1 MVVTSA
7 LKWATRRHGPW
18 TGLDWPAPRVGEAA
32 LDPYLCWAEL
42 DGFRSLCK
50 RAPGQVPL
58 LLEVAWDVRLDPPL
72 SGELVAQLE
81 RAGLTLS
88 PIYLANGAGL
98 REPWSFVTGMA
109 SPEFFRNAL
118 RGAYR
123 AFFRAIELGL
133 PTVVGAPGP
142 RMPSPGGDRGE
153 APLREN
159 CASVVGIVDDGIAF
173 AHARFRAPGGRATR
187 VLAVWDQDR
196 MPDEGD
202 TPPRDLGY
210 GVELDAKRLRDALA
224 QAPSDDEP
232 AIYAALGYRRA
243 QRRVTH
249 GTHVLDVAAGA
260 DDGDGP
266 PIVAVQL
273 PRDVVRDTSALGL
286 GPCLLDALHFILNQ
300 ARGANPHAQHP
311 PEVAVN
317 LSYVTSRGQRKGESM
332 LERALDDLC
341 VKASARARFSVAVP
355 AGNHRQARCH
365 AQVQLSPGKRG
376 RRVLHWRVLPDD
388 RTPSFVELWC
398 DDAPLLDDGTSR
410 LEVTV
415 RPPAGRAS
423 GAIRC
428 PGVEVLETRD
438 GELVGAV
445 VCLDRVAGGRGTMVL
460 VAVSPT
466 ASLDARALAPAG
478 VWEIELRNRGP
489 EDVTVDAWIQ
499 RDESVDG
506 FPRSGRQSY
515 FDDPDDGRAERSPLI
530 EPDES
535 VTYVKRQGTLSG
547 LAGGHRS
554 TAVGALREADRKRAR
569 YSGEGPTPQKPDVV
583 AVSDRSRVLGGV
595 LGAGTFS
602 GSRVALDGTS
612 VATPQEVRRWVTPAS
627 APPTKPGRVRA
638 PRVPA
643 GAPPAWTTG
652 GRDEDGRPRPPPT
665 NGPAA
670 P

>member
-7 LKWATRRHGPW
+7 LKWAPRHHGPW
-18 TGLDWPAPRVGEAA
+18 TGLDWSAPRVGEAA
-32 LDPYLCWAEL
+32 LDPYLCWAEF

-50 RAPGQVPL
+50 PAPGRVPV
-58 LLEVAWDVRLDPPL
+58 LLEVAWDVKLEPPL
-72 SGELVAQLE
+72 SGEMVARLE

-98 REPWSFVTGMA
+98 REPWSFITGMA

-118 RGAYR
+118 SGPYR
-123 AFFRAIELGL
+123 PFFRAVELGL

-142 RMPSPGGDRGE
+142 RMSAPGGERGE
-153 APLREN
+153 APLRH
-159 CASVVGIVDDGIAF
+159 SRGPVVGIVDDGIAF

-196 MPDEGD
+196 VPAGGD
-202 TPPRDLGY
+202 TTPRDLGY
-210 GVELDAKRLRDALA
+210 GVELDAKRLADALA
-224 QAPSDDEP
+224 HAPSDDEP

-260 DDGDGP
+260 DDGSGP

-300 ARGANPHAQHP
+300 ARAANPHAAHP

-341 VKASARARFSVAVP
+341 VKASERARFSVAVP

-365 AQVQLSPGKRG
+365 AQVTLAPGKRG
-376 RRVLHWRVLPDD
+376 RVLHWRVLPDD
-388 RTPSFVELWC
+388 RTPSFMELWC
-398 DDAPLLDDGTSR
+398 NEAPLLDDGTSR
-410 LEVTV
+410 LDVTV
-415 RPPAGRAS
+415 RPPAGRPS
-423 GAIRC
+423 GAIGC
-428 PGVEVLETRD
+428 PGVEVLETRG

-478 VWEIELRNRGP
+478 VWEIELHNRGP
-489 EDVTVDAWIQ
+489 EAVTVDAWIQ

-515 FDDPDDGRAERSPLI
+515 FDDPHDRRAERSPL
-530 EPDES
+530 DEREDPA
-535 VTYVKRQGTLSG
+535 TYVKRRGTLSG
-547 LAGGHRS
+547 LAGGQRA
-554 TAVGALREADRKRAR
+554 TAVGALREADRQRAR
-569 YSGEGPTPQKPDVV
+569 YSGEGLTPGKPDVV

-612 VATPQEVRRWVTPAS
+612 VATPQEVRRLVTPAN
-627 APPTKPGRVRA
+627 APRTKPGPVA
-638 PRVPA
+638 KPRPPV

-665 NGPAA
+665 SGRAA